1 MALFNYSKVFWYYNN
16 MSTTRIRKKR
26 KETMYYALILCI
38 NKNNF
43 SREFGRL
50 FLDFFSLK
58 NLECLPQCNMRH
70 GIESNT
76 EPKTMKMSVSVSLV
90 FQNKRCSVEYCILI
104 DVLIKVSIAAEHSE
118 GRDFILFR
126 KIPAA

>member
-1 MALFNYSKVFWYYNN
+1 
-16 MSTTRIRKKR
+16 
-26 KETMYYALILCI
+26 
-38 NKNNF
+38 
-43 SREFGRL
+43 
-50 FLDFFSLK
+50 
-58 NLECLPQCNMRH
+58 MRH

-90 FQNKRCSVEYCILI
+90 FQNKRCSVGYCILI